1 MASIPSPPPPYQHVE
16 QSRDDMEPIDL
27 TADDDDDDL
36 VELPP
41 AKRQRVTANVPP
53 LHLGGLGGR
62 NTHLRTFSKAPPSSL
77 PMPIPRSNSWQSTSP
92 FQNRAWSS
100 QPNPLQHIPVLNGN
114 PMHYQ
119 SGQTRGS
126 LTPQPQYASQPPRLT
141 APPQV
146 TTQALA
152 QNPYIS
158 QQVNNVTWQ
167 KQPETIDLTR
177 ESTPLLTLS
186 SIEHLEANAPVL
198 LGQLNVTALVLYP
211 NPYLS
216 AQRGGIDDWA
226 PIRIAID
233 PTAKPPTDALTLHI
247 PPKVK
252 GANPTA
258 QDSFGVIGRQA
269 GPTLAPLLS
278 RGVVKLEPRI
288 KRSTSPNVRGLN
300 YRRPDRR

>member
-1 MASIPSPPPPYQHVE
+1 MV
-16 QSRDDMEPIDL
+16 PIDL
-27 TADDDDDDL
+27 TADDDDDP

-41 AKRQRVTANVPP
+41 AKRQRLGPSVPP
-53 LHLGGLGGR
+53 LHLGGLGGL
-62 NTHLRTFSKAPPSSL
+62 NSQLRMLAKAPPSSL
-77 PMPIPRSNSWQSTSP
+77 PMPVLRANGWQPTSP

-100 QPNPLQHIPVLNGN
+100 QPNPLQHMPVSNGN
-114 PMHYQ
+114 HMHYQ
-119 SGQTRGS
+119 SSQTRSS
-126 LTPQPQYASQPPRLT
+126 LPPHAQYASQPPRLT
-141 APPQV
+141 ALPQV
-146 TTQALA
+146 TAQNLV
-152 QNPYIS
+152 QNPYLS
-158 QQVNNVTWQ
+158 QQVNNVMWP

-177 ESTPLLTLS
+177 ESTPLS

-198 LGQLNVTALVLYP
+198 IGQLNVTALVLYP

-216 AQRGGIDDWA
+216 SQRGAMDEWA

-233 PTAKPPTDALTLHI
+233 PNAKPPTDALTLHI

-258 QDSFGVIGRQA
+258 QDSFGVLGRQA

-288 KRSTSPNVRGLN
+288 KRSTSPNVCGAQL
-300 YRRPDRR
+300 

>member
-1 MASIPSPPPPYQHVE
+1 MV
-16 QSRDDMEPIDL
+16 PIDL
-27 TADDDDDDL
+27 TADDDDDP

-41 AKRQRVTANVPP
+41 AKRQRLGPNIPP
-53 LHLGGLGGR
+53 LHLGGLGGL
-62 NTHLRTFSKAPPSSL
+62 NSQLRMLAKAPPSSL
-77 PMPIPRSNSWQSTSP
+77 PMPILRANGWPSTSP
-92 FQNRAWSS
+92 CQNRAWSS
-100 QPNPLQHIPVLNGN
+100 QPNPRQHMPVSNGN

-119 SGQTRGS
+119 SSQTRSS
-126 LTPQPQYASQPPRLT
+126 LPPHAQYASQPPRLT
-141 APPQV
+141 ALPQV
-146 TTQALA
+146 TAQNLA
-152 QNPYIS
+152 QNPYLAH
-158 QQVNNVTWQ
+158 QVNNVMWP

-198 LGQLNVTALVLYP
+198 IGQLNVTALVLYP

-216 AQRGGIDDWA
+216 SQRGGIDEWA

-233 PTAKPPTDALTLHI
+233 PNAKPPTDALTLHI

-288 KRSTSPNVRGLN
+288 KRSTSPDVCGAQL
-300 YRRPDRR
+300 